1 VGGAGYFDVLG
12 HVSLRSLRPGRPTM
26 RRRSLL
32 ALPLRDHGLRFPML
46 HRRLDLSAATRIMR
60 RQRSLHLPRLTKAKL
75 TWGLGNQ
82 PSLSG

>member
-1 VGGAGYFDVLG
+1 VGGTGDFDVLG

-46 HRRLDLSAATRIMR
+46 HRRLDLSAATRRMHP
-60 RQRSLHLPRLTKAKL
+60 QRSLHLRLTKTKL